1 MYKSILKQ
9 YIERLKKEDIIKFI
23 GKNNYQVSDK
33 EIDTIYFYIKN
44 YWEDIFDNQED
55 IWNKIKQ
62 EVSPNTFIQIQGLYQ
77 KYKKLR
83 CCP

>member
-9 YIERLKKEDIIKFI
+9 YIEKLKKEDIIKFI

-55 IWNKIKQ
+55 IWNKIRQ

-77 KYKKLR
+77 KYKKYIN
-83 CCP
+83 

>member
-44 YWEDIFDNQED
+44 YWEDIFD
-55 IWNKIKQ
+55 KQ

-77 KYKKLR
+77 KYKKYIN
-83 CCP
+83 